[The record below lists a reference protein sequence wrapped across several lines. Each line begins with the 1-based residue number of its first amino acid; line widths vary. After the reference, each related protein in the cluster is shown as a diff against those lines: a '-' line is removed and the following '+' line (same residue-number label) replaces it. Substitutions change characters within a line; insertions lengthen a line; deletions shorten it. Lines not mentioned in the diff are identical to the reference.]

1 MIMKTLRIF
10 LVILL
15 MAPAALFAQD
25 EGPMHNNPEAKK
37 IQAMEVAYLTKE
49 LNLSPEEAQKFWPVF
64 NKYREDVRGVMQ
76 DRSNTDQLDR
86 QQRVLDLRKKYRTD
100 FSRILTMDRANRVFS
115 SEDQFRQM
123 VRREFQKRQMER
135 RQINPGKRGF

>member
-1 MIMKTLRIF
+1 MKTLRI
-10 LVILL
+10 LLAILL
-15 MAPAALFAQD
+15 MAPATLFAQD
-25 EGPMHNNPEAKK
+25 EDPTRNNPEAKK

-86 QQRVLDLRKKYRTD
+86 QQRVLDLRKKYRSD
-100 FSRILTMDRANRVFS
+100 FSRILTMDRANKVFS

>member
-1 MIMKTLRIF
+1 MKTLRI
-10 LVILL
+10 LLAILL
-15 MAPAALFAQD
+15 MAPSTLFAQD
-25 EGPMHNNPEAKK
+25 ENPTRSNPEAKK

-49 LNLSPEEAQKFWPVF
+49 LDLSPEEAQKFWPVF

-76 DRSNTDQLDR
+76 DRSTTDQLDR
-86 QQRVLDLRKKYRTD
+86 QQRVLDLRKKYRSD